1 MIHEMLKAAIDSR
14 GVKQKWLANEI
25 GVSETALSAMLS
37 GKQKID
43 VETFF
48 AIVTVLRMTPD
59 EICALKKGA

>member
-1 MIHEMLKAAIDSR
+1 MLKAAIDSR